1 MPKFTVRS
9 IVLVAASLGVT
20 GAGAIAAL
28 PTLYEEQIARAEE
41 RMIIQQPI
49 AGLQNRFWFNYRAN
63 VGEAQKELASD
74 LRHVSDTEDLRDAW
88 EEYRTELSGERR
100 HYIKEMQ
107 ERGHVYGMVTVE
119 E

>member
-1 MPKFTVRS
+1 MPKYTIRS
-9 IVLVAASLGVT
+9 IIVALASLGVT
-20 GAGAIAAL
+20 GAVAAV

-107 ERGHVYGMVTVE
+107 ERGHVYGTVTVE
-119 E
+119 D

>member
-1 MPKFTVRS
+1 MPKYTIRS
-9 IVLVAASLGVT
+9 IILALASVGVT
-20 GAGAIAAL
+20 GAVAAV

-49 AGLQNRFWFNYRAN
+49 AGLQNRFWFNYRTN

-74 LRHVSDTEDLRDAW
+74 LRRVSDTEDLRDAW

-107 ERGHVYGMVTVE
+107 ERGHVYGTVTVE